1 MPGLRTRFVRDLV
14 EGFERDGRAEAVDEA
29 LRRVEARLST
39 LGVRS
44 ALRAA
49 THADTLDVAD
59 AEELLFGL
67 DAAVGDGT
75 GQLLERLATEL
86 FARIL
91 AQGTLSISGDLM
103 GTVARLQA
111 PLEHLFVG
119 LPIGF
124 DLSKK
129 RDGFVLFL
137 GVGGRPRTARLLR
150 HLTVGAVRAA
160 QRFARQGMTD
170 EVVLAAEALGDRVR
184 LEARLG
190 GAAPLPQAPTP
201 PPKPPRRTASR
212 TTNPSRPHLPT
223 TKPTLEAV
231 DRIIRRA
238 SVTPPALP
246 RIAPEEIFVPR
257 SRRPAIELPQESPAP
272 RSDTMPS
279 LSQSGFL
286 TRRDDDDE
294 PSSSSG

>member
-29 LRRVEARLST
+29 LRRLEPRLST
-39 LGVRS
+39 PGVRA

-67 DAAVGDGT
+67 DAAVSDGT

-170 EVVLAAEALGDRVR
+170 EVVLASEALGDRVR

-190 GAAPLPQAPTP
+190 GAAALPQAPTP
-201 PPKPPRRTASR
+201 PPKPPRRTAA
-212 TTNPSRPHLPT
+212 TNPSRPHLPT

-246 RIAPEEIFVPR
+246 RTAPEEIFVPR

-286 TRRDDDDE
+286 TKREDDDE

>member
-14 EGFERDGRAEAVDEA
+14 EGFERDGRSELVDEA
-29 LRRVEARLST
+29 VRRLEPRLST
-39 LGVRS
+39 PGLRS
-44 ALRAA
+44 ALSAA
-49 THADTLDVAD
+49 THADALDVAD
-59 AEELLFGL
+59 AEEVLFGL

-75 GQLLERLATEL
+75 GQLLEKLATEQ

-91 AQGTLSISGDLM
+91 AQGSLSISGDLM
-103 GTVARLQA
+103 ATVARLQA
-111 PLEHLFVG
+111 PVEHLFVG

-170 EVVLAAEALGDRVR
+170 EVVLSTEALGDRVR
-184 LEARLG
+184 IEARLSQSPEVQVTVS
-190 GAAPLPQAPTP
+190 AAPQ
-201 PPKPPRRTASR
+201 PPRRTASAAR
-212 TTNPSRPHLPT
+212 NPSRPHLPT
-223 TKPTLEAV
+223 TKPTLEAIE
-231 DRIIRRA
+231 RIIRRA
-238 SVTPPALP
+238 SVTPPGIPQA
-246 RIAPEEIFVPR
+246 ASNEIVVPR
-257 SRRPAIELPQESPAP
+257 SRRPVIELPQESAPP

-279 LSQSGFL
+279 MSQSGFL
-286 TRRDDDDE
+286 TKRDGDDE
-294 PSSSSG
+294 PESSSG

>member
-29 LRRVEARLST
+29 LRRLEPRLST
-39 LGVRS
+39 PGVRS
-44 ALRAA
+44 ALRSA
-49 THADTLDVAD
+49 TYADTLDVAD

-67 DAAVGDGT
+67 DAAVSDGT

-170 EVVLAAEALGDRVR
+170 EVVLASEALGDRVR

-190 GAAPLPQAPTP
+190 GAAALPQAPTP
-201 PPKPPRRTASR
+201 PPKPPRRTAA
-212 TTNPSRPHLPT
+212 TNPSRPHLPT

-246 RIAPEEIFVPR
+246 RTAPEEIFVPR
-257 SRRPAIELPQESPAP
+257 SRRPAIEPPQESPAP

-286 TRRDDDDE
+286 SRRDDDDE